1 MAKKSISVGVDKET
15 QARWD
20 LDTLRQA
27 KEIEANKSR
36 LVAAQNYAKQ
46 QVKMLGGIVSKPTT
60 SRSSSKKKQHGK
72 G

>member
-1 MAKKSISVGVDKET
+1 MAKKSTSIGVDKEM

-20 LDTLRQA
+20 VDTLRQA

-36 LVAAQNYAKQ
+36 LAAAKKYAQQ

-60 SRSSSKKKQHGK
+60 SRSSSKKK
-72 G
+72 